1 MNKLKLDRSASQLLS
16 QFIFRIQ
23 ELSKNTQSE
32 INVALFSSPVFLTGQ
47 VFNKFRRYLFS
58 DYNFVR
64 GYMIDSSEFADIES
78 WGLTFTILRNQKS
91 TNQSSFEYDILINKD
106 FEPKLLCKKNLYNL
120 DNSLPINK
128 WLKSTMRGKRTSDA
142 VQLSSGLSVKQKG
155 YGKLTSDA
163 LGYIVCSQNTPRANA
178 QGQIILSS
186 AFSSKNGISIFKNN
200 YLKTTSHFLSRR
212 VIKGDWVNWYDE
224 YMAPNESHPLWE
236 QFQYDSIVYSLFE
249 SKSNQSSLRQ
259 INYKDKLWDIKNE
272 FFWMSKDEM
281 MSLAESKYF
290 DDIYRDGKMSD
301 ERYVYKLLYKEG
313 IYEKLSPDA
322 KEVLD
327 MASALVVKSFDMR
340 IALHD
345 EKPELHLNTWD
356 AGWYQIKL
364 VLKQFYQDDLREFV
378 KKYKEFEDRMR
389 PLVYEL
395 GFLRK

>member
-1 MNKLKLDRSASQLLS
+1 VSVK
-16 QFIFRIQ
+16 
-23 ELSKNTQSE
+23 QSDE
-32 INVALFSSPVFLTGQ
+32 FGNIV
-47 VFNKFRRYLFS
+47 YLC
-58 DYNFVR
+58 DK
-64 GYMIDSSEFADIES
+64 E
-78 WGLTFTILRNQKS
+78 
-91 TNQSSFEYDILINKD
+91 
-106 FEPKLLCKKNLYNL
+106 LYNL
-120 DNSLPINK
+120 DFSSQASDWVRSNTKNLPSFDVPQMTNPLNIKPNGKGRLVSQSLGFLYNDSNNIMKNP
-128 WLKSTMRGKRTSDA
+128 
-142 VQLSSGLSVKQKG
+142 QSVS
-155 YGKLTSDA
+155 L
-163 LGYIVCSQNTPRANA
+163 
-178 QGQIILSS
+178 LSS
-186 AFSSKNGISIFKNN
+186 AFSAGQGLSITKDNFYKVIT
-200 YLKTTSHFLSRR
+200 LFTSRKTFIGKYWTW
-212 VIKGDWVNWYDE
+212 INQKDE

-236 QFQYDSIVYSLFE
+236 QFQYDSLVYSLFHIH
-249 SKSNQSSLRQ
+249 SFQSSLRQ

-272 FFWMSKDEM
+272 FFWMSRDEM

-301 ERYVYKLLYKEG
+301 ERYVYKLLFKEG
-313 IYEKLSPDA
+313 IYEKLSPDT

-364 VLKQFYQDDLREFV
+364 VLKQFYQDDLREFT

>member
-1 MNKLKLDRSASQLLS
+1 M
-16 QFIFRIQ
+16 
-23 ELSKNTQSE
+23 
-32 INVALFSSPVFLTGQ
+32 FSTGYS
-47 VFNKFRRYLFS
+47 V
-58 DYNFVR
+58 
-64 GYMIDSSEFADIES
+64 GH
-78 WGLTFTILRNQKS
+78 
-91 TNQSSFEYDILINKD
+91 
-106 FEPKLLCKKNLYNL
+106 
-120 DNSLPINK
+120 
-128 WLKSTMRGKRTSDA
+128 
-142 VQLSSGLSVKQKG
+142 GLSVIRENLFK
-155 YGKLTSDA
+155 
-163 LGYIVCSQNTPRANA
+163 V
-178 QGQIILSS
+178 SS
-186 AFSSKNGISIFKNN
+186 LFTAR
-200 YLKTTSHFLSRR
+200 KT
-212 VIKGDWVNWYDE
+212 IKPDWVNQKDVYSS
-224 YMAPNESHPLWE
+224 PSESHPLWE
-236 QFQYDSIVYSLFE
+236 QYQYDSLVYSLFNT
-249 SKSNQSSLRQ
+249 SSNQSSLRQ

-272 FFWMSKDEM
+272 FFWMSKDDM

-340 IALHD
+340 IALHN

-364 VLKQFYQDDLREFV
+364 VLKQFYQDDLREFT